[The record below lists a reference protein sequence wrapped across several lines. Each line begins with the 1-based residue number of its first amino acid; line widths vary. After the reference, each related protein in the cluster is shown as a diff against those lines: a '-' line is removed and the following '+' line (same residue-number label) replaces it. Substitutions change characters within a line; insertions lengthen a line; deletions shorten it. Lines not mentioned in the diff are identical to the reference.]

1 MKYKD
6 LAASPIR
13 FDEAGHTYS
22 TEDGFLLTGVT
33 SVLKSVLFSD
43 KYVGVPEDVL
53 RRAAEY
59 GTKVH
64 AACQLYDIMGD
75 ESDLPELER
84 YKVIKEENGINMI
97 AAEYLVS
104 DGSMIATMIDC
115 IDENGN
121 LYDIKTT
128 YSLDEEYLSWQ
139 LSFCARLFELQNP
152 TLKAGKLYAIWLRTD
167 RHKLVE
173 VPRRSDEE
181 LDKVIKCYL
190 NGETLTVKQEETTEI
205 ARVADIEA
213 NIIAFKKQVEALESE
228 KQLVLDRLK
237 SEMEANGLKKIETDR
252 VLVTIVPDSAS
263 STFDSKKFK
272 EDHPDMAAS
281 YMKTSSRKGYVKIT
295 LRS

>member
-13 FDEAGHTYS
+13 FDEASHTYS

-43 KYVGVPEDVL
+43 KYAGVPEDVL

-84 YKVIKEENGINMI
+84 YKAIKEENGINMI

-115 IDENGN
+115 VDENGN

-139 LSFCARLFELQNP
+139 LSLCARLFELQNP
-152 TLKAGKLYAIWLRTD
+152 TLKAGKLYAIWLRPD

-173 VPRRSDEE
+173 VLRKSDEE

-190 NGETLTVKQEETTEI
+190 SGETLTVKQEETTEI

-213 NIIAFKKQVEALESE
+213 NIIAFKKQVEALEAE

-252 VLVTIVPDSAS
+252 VLVTIVPDSVS

-272 EDHPDMAAS
+272 EDHPDVAAS
-281 YMKTSSRKGYVKIT
+281 YMKTSSRRGYVKIT